1 MAPSADALR
10 GGRKRKKERGRGR
23 ELRADEERGI
33 LASSLTYDETHCDII
48 RKTYLVADADKLA
61 TTCYGQHLQ
70 GEGTTEAEASAASGK
85 PEGYLLVGRRVLL
98 REEREKR
105 MSNSKRK
112 NWLMNEVSKG

>member
-1 MAPSADALR
+1 MLCR
-10 GGRKRKKERGRGR
+10 EKKR
-23 ELRADEERGI
+23 EEREEKELKIHLQRGERSSP

-48 RKTYLVADADKLA
+48 RKTYLVANADKLA

-98 REEREKR
+98 RGRKKKRE
-105 MSNSKRK
+105 NS
-112 NWLMNEVSKG
+112 